1 MPPSFP
7 AHSKRQSLQASGTLN
22 PRAEKVRHGLF
33 QQEEFFDP
41 QDLVQLKY
49 EALRALRSE
58 RCSISKASAD
68 FGLSRPTIYQAQ
80 MQFEQGG
87 MAGLLP
93 RKRGPRKP
101 HKVTGEVLAY
111 LREVLSREG
120 PVPAGELAR
129 RVKQRFQTRIH
140 PRTIEKALRPP
151 EKKGAPET
159 S

>member
-1 MPPSFP
+1 MSPPPFP
-7 AHSKRQSLQASGTLN
+7 DSKRKSLQASGTLN
-22 PRAEKVRHGLF
+22 AHAEKVRHSLF

-80 MQFEQGG
+80 MQFEEHG

-93 RKRGPRKP
+93 RKRGPKKP
-101 HKVTGEVLAY
+101 HKVTEEVRAY
-111 LREVLSREG
+111 LQDVLSQEG
-120 PVPAGELAR
+120 QVNAEELAR
-129 RVKQRFQTRIH
+129 RVKQKFQTRIH
-140 PRTIEKALRPP
+140 PRTIEKALRPA
-151 EKKGAPET
+151 KKRGSPKQP
-159 S
+159 